1 MVVSFN
7 FLCRA
12 DTGNLDREIRN
23 EQERAFL
30 GELTKNGS
38 FRRLSNGWRP
48 SRYWLR
54 RAEQKYKSDISELN
68 IKGKHARCY
77 LVPTLPGY

>member
-12 DTGNLDREIRN
+12 DAGNLDREIRN

-30 GELTKNGS
+30 GE
-38 FRRLSNGWRP
+38 
-48 SRYWLR
+48 
-54 RAEQKYKSDISELN
+54 KSLEKMKK
-68 IKGKHARCY
+68 KGFK
-77 LVPTLPGY
+77 